1 MKRVLLPPITPA
13 LRVGLS
19 VLMFAG
25 LVLGAAAPAL
35 AARVVIVQNSTH
47 ALYEDA
53 ARVIRA
59 KLGDKHEL
67 RVVDL
72 TGLNLEEARKRGTA
86 MMETKPDVLVALGD
100 KALYLAEKFMKP
112 TPVIFAMVNNWRA
125 LDLDRD
131 RVSGVSMQ
139 LDPETMASQIKMF
152 LPNHRRIGVIYGK
165 GSQRYVEKAMLKA
178 ARLEQTLIPVFV
190 KEPTEFPAILEAIAP
205 VLDLFWLVE
214 DAQMTTTENV
224 KALMAAS
231 SDNKL
236 PTLCHSPGLVTAGLT
251 LSISPDREEVGRQVV
266 TMLDALLSGGIT
278 TADLAIA
285 PPAKAR
291 VTVNR
296 AELKSHAL
304 EIDPMLLGFV
314 TQVDSARERR

>member
-1 MKRVLLPPITPA
+1 MKRLDHA
-13 LRVGLS
+13 RSLRVGLICA
-19 VLMFAG
+19 VLLG
-25 LVLGAAAPAL
+25 LLSAPLSSAL
-35 AARVVIVQNSTH
+35 AARVIIVQNSTH
-47 ALYEDA
+47 EVYEDA

-59 KLGDKHEL
+59 KLGDVHEL
-67 RVVDL
+67 RVIDL
-72 TGLNLEEARKRGTA
+72 TGLDLEAARKRGAA
-86 MMETKPDVLVALGD
+86 MMETRPDILVALGD

-112 TPVIFAMVNNWRA
+112 TPVIFAMVSNWQS
-125 LDLDRD
+125 LDLDRQ
-131 RVSGVSMQ
+131 RVTGVSMQ

-152 LPNHRRIGVIYGK
+152 LPAHRRIGVIYGK
-165 GSQRYVEKAMLKA
+165 GSQAYVEKAMLKA

-190 KEPTEFPAILEAIAP
+190 KEPTEFPTVLEAIAP

-214 DAQMTTTENV
+214 DAEMTNRENV
-224 KALMAAS
+224 KALMATSA
-231 SDNKL
+231 DVKL

-266 TMLDALLSGGIT
+266 DMVEALLGGGT
-278 TADLAIA
+278 STADVAIA

-291 VTVNR
+291 ITVNR
-296 AELKSHAL
+296 SELKSHEL

>member
-1 MKRVLLPPITPA
+1 MRRSLPTLIIGCALAIMLGGITSA
-13 LRVGLS
+13 S
-19 VLMFAG
+19 
-25 LVLGAAAPAL
+25 

-47 ALYEDA
+47 DLYEDA

-59 KLGDKHEL
+59 KLGDVHEL

-72 TGLNLEEARKRGTA
+72 TGLGLEDARKRGAA
-86 MMETKPDVLVALGD
+86 MMETRPDVIVALGD

-112 TPVIFAMVNNWRA
+112 TPVVFAMVSNWQA
-125 LDLDRD
+125 LELDRQ
-131 RVSGVSMQ
+131 RVTGISMQ

-152 LPNHRRIGVIYGK
+152 LPKHRRIGVIYGK
-165 GSQRYVEKAMLKA
+165 GSQAYVEKAMLKA
-178 ARLEQTLIPVFV
+178 ARLEQTLIPVFI
-190 KEPTEFPAILEAIAP
+190 EDPTEFPAILEAIGP
-205 VLDLFWLVE
+205 ILDIFWLVE
-214 DAQMTTTENV
+214 DAEMTTTENV
-224 KALMAAS
+224 KALMATSA
-231 SDNKL
+231 DAKL
-236 PTLCHSPGLVTAGLT
+236 PTLCHSPGLVSAGLT

-266 TMLDALLSGGIT
+266 GLLEAMLGSGT
-278 TADLAIA
+278 RPADMPVA

-296 AELKSHAL
+296 GELQTHEL